1 LSEAKK
7 RGSRLLLV
15 GPTQQSEEEAG
26 AEAELTVKTAF
37 QLQLRVDVSLV
48 EEVESYNRLA
58 EIGYLSSFTIMEM
71 IFLTR
76 RRRLSACPPQL
87 SLRADTLCSVLFYQA

>member
-58 EIGYLSSFTIMEM
+58 EIGYLSSFTMEM